1 MRGVYVE
8 KYSLSEIPGRLVS
21 RNFKI
26 DIKGR
31 NLPFNN
37 EFSSY
42 FKEHFINENGVGWLR
57 SKEYKCNE
65 TLTEKVIK

>member
-21 RNFKI
+21 RNFKIDQTI

-42 FKEHFINENGVGWLR
+42 FKEHFINENGVG
-57 SKEYKCNE
+57 
-65 TLTEKVIK
+65 